1 MKLHRDY
8 TLTEIAQLVSGEA
21 IGEAGISS
29 TGINEIHLVNEGD
42 IAFVDHPKYY
52 KPTLNSVA
60 SVIIIDQKTDCPH
73 GKALIVHPEP
83 FNAFN
88 FLTQHFK
95 KEIEQQLSPDP
106 VIHGSAKVMPG
117 AYIGNYV
124 KIGERSIIHPGAV
137 IYDHCVIGDDVTIHA
152 NTVIGSDAFYFKRRE
167 NKHDKLISVGNVIIE
182 NGVEI
187 GSGCTIDRGSTG
199 STIIGEGSKL
209 DNQVHIG
216 HDTVIGKMCLFAAQ
230 VGIAGCVTIKD
241 NVVMWGQVGC
251 AANIEVGEGAVVYA
265 QSGVAKSL
273 NGGQTYFGSPAID
286 ARLKMREIATISNL
300 TRKL

>member
-8 TLTEIAQLVSGEA
+8 TLTEIAQLISGEA

-52 KPTLNSVA
+52 KHTLNSVA

-88 FLTQHFK
+88 FLTQYFK

-106 VIHGSAKVMPG
+106 VIHSSAKVMPG
-117 AYIGNYV
+117 AHIGNYV
-124 KIGERSIIHPGAV
+124 QIGERSIIHPGAV

-152 NTVIGSDAFYFKRRE
+152 NSVIGSDAFYFKRRE
-167 NKHDKLISVGNVIIE
+167 KKHDKLISVGNVIIE

-286 ARLKMREIATISNL
+286 ARLKMREITTISNL